1 MWSSEG
7 ACPDSG
13 FKPGP
18 LGSQGTV
25 FSPHHLFDDT
35 PNQPSPPNTLWQP
48 VGPGL
53 LKDAVSC
60 TVPTV
65 YFRVVSPFT
74 PKGTI
79 WNGTSRPRDRWRVR
93 TPSSDYVPT
102 SFIFILLWL
111 FCFFFWALKDPFFP
125 LRKRLTLNLQDG
137 SGSFWCAGPCLVP
150 LKLLL
155 PLQYAEEAQYGFW
168 MKEWEKLIPDFI
180 AYDCWTSF
188 TWIIFQMTLYHLKLV
203 NYS

>member
-1 MWSSEG
+1 MNN
-7 ACPDSG
+7 P
-13 FKPGP
+13 
-18 LGSQGTV
+18 QGNLM
-25 FSPHHLFDDT
+25 FLYAIWCSF
-35 PNQPSPPNTLWQP
+35 
-48 VGPGL
+48 
-53 LKDAVSC
+53 
-60 TVPTV
+60 TVP
-65 YFRVVSPFT
+65 YASSKMKWFIILESFFL
-74 PKGTI
+74 
-79 WNGTSRPRDRWRVR
+79 NQNSYLY

>member
-93 TPSSDYVPT
+93 RLRSRRAKLSPRGHWPALRVRWSDRHPSPPT
-102 SFIFILLWL
+102 AVGPRLWEA
-111 FCFFFWALKDPFFP
+111 W
-125 LRKRLTLNLQDG
+125 G
-137 SGSFWCAGPCLVP
+137 CLAWSVGDSWP
-150 LKLLL
+150 QPPVAPAAWSCL
-155 PLQYAEEAQYGFW
+155 PLPQLACRLPLPDSLAWAWPRSQNKGFNSLRTRAQRAG
-168 MKEWEKLIPDFI
+168 L
-180 AYDCWTSF
+180 
-188 TWIIFQMTLYHLKLV
+188 
-203 NYS
+203 